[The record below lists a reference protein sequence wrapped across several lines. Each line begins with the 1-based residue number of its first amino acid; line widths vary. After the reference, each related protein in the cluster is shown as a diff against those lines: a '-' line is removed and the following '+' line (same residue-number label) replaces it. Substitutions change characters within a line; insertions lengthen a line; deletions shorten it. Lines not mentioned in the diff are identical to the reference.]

1 MSTERLIQEVEIGKK
16 EFVTD
21 GYPMSVGEVANLYR
35 DRELIID
42 PDFQRLFRWS
52 IRQQSS
58 FIESILL
65 GIPIPSVFVYQNE
78 AGAWELV
85 DGVQR
90 ISTILSFVGELRDE
104 EKIETLKAASIL
116 EGTKL
121 LPSLQGA
128 NWNALPRPLQLE
140 FKRAKIEVK
149 IIKSQS
155 DPNAKFEVFQRLNT
169 GGSQLS
175 DQELRNCV
183 LVMTNKPFLK
193 WLKELAVYEPFLDCL
208 SLSDRLII
216 EEYHTELAL
225 RLFVFAHYEFIQ
237 HRVNEYIDDCLFPGG
252 KASGSKKPILDKV
265 KDGTFVLEN
274 EGAKFRKTFDVLKE
288 AEGDK
293 VFKKEGKGQFLES
306 YFEAIAIGIYSNL
319 DGNIN
324 STSIRAKI
332 ANLENQADFTR
343 FKGTGTNSTI
353 RVPNV
358 VAFGKKYFKP

>member
-1 MSTERLIQEVEIGKK
+1 MLTEPLTQEVEKGKK

-104 EKIETLKAASIL
+104 EKIETLKTASIL

-121 LPSLQGA
+121 LPSLQGPS
-128 NWNALPRPLQLE
+128 WSALPRPLQLE

-193 WLKELAVYEPFLDCL
+193 WLKELAGYQPFLDCL

-225 RLFVFAHYEFIQ
+225 RLFVFAHYEFTQ
-237 HRVNEYIDDCLFPGG
+237 HRVNEYIDDCLFQVE
-252 KASGSKKPILDKV
+252 KPPDQKRPYLTK
-265 KDGTFVLEN
+265 
-274 EGAKFRKTFDVLKE
+274 
-288 AEGDK
+288 
-293 VFKKEGKGQFLES
+293 
-306 YFEAIAIGIYSNL
+306 
-319 DGNIN
+319 
-324 STSIRAKI
+324 
-332 ANLENQADFTR
+332 
-343 FKGTGTNSTI
+343 
-353 RVPNV
+353 
-358 VAFGKKYFKP
+358 